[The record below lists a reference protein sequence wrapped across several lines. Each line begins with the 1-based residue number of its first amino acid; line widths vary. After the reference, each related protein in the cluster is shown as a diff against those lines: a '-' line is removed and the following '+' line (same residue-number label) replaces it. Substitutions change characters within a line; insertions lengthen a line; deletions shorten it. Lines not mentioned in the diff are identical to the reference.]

1 MAKAN
6 KTVETQASVEEFL
19 ARVEPPQRVADAR
32 VLIDLMQRISGELP
46 KLWGPSII
54 GFGSVRYRYES
65 GREGDTTAIA
75 FSPRKAELVL
85 YVGASTPNIAAL
97 LPGLGTRQGRG
108 ASTSRNSLMSMRA
121 SWSRSSARRGKTGW
135 RATSPSRAM
144 PARPHPCN
152 RA

>member
-6 KTVETQASVEEFL
+6 KTVETEASVEDFL

-32 VLIDLMQRISGELP
+32 VLIDLMAHISGELP

-54 GFGSVRYRYES
+54 GFGSVHYRYES
-65 GREGDTTAIA
+65 GREGDTPAIA

-97 LPGLGTRQGRG
+97 LPGIGKH
-108 ASTSRNSLMSMRA
+108 
-121 SWSRSSARRGKTGW
+121 KTGKGCLYVKKLADVDAGLLEAVVQTAW
-135 RATSPSRAM
+135 E
-144 PARPHPCN
+144 N
-152 RA
+152 RLAGHVA